1 MSLCALRCEDL
12 LGYGDSLAGQ
22 WREWFEL
29 NAGALDAEC
38 DIASTGTVRK
48 LVQHIFAVELRFAQ
62 RLLEE
67 EITPYEQLVIDTLEE
82 LFAIHTRAAEKY
94 ARFLGTATESA
105 MVEVIEV
112 KTRSG
117 GTWNVSRRT
126 IFVHSQLHS
135 ARTWAQLSTLV
146 REAGYPAMAPQD
158 YLLYGMVKPAV

>member
-1 MSLCALRCEDL
+1 MSLCALNCGEL

-22 WREWFEL
+22 WRGWFAANES
-29 NAGALDAEC
+29 ALDVKC
-38 DIASTGTVRK
+38 DIANAGTVRK

-67 EITPYEQLVIDTLEE
+67 EITPYEQLAIGTLEE
-82 LFAIHTRAAEKY
+82 LFAIHARAVEKY
-94 ARFLGTATESA
+94 ARFLETATESA
-105 MVEVIEV
+105 MAEVIEV

-117 GTWNVSRRT
+117 GDWNVSRRT

-135 ARTWAQLSTLV
+135 ARTWAQLSTQV

>member
-1 MSLCALRCEDL
+1 MSLCALSCEEL

-22 WREWFEL
+22 WRVWFATNE
-29 NAGALDAEC
+29 GALDAKC
-38 DIASTGTVRK
+38 DIANTGTVRK
-48 LVQHIFAVELRFAQ
+48 LVQHIFAVEQRFAQ
-62 RLLEE
+62 RLLNE
-67 EITPYEQLVIDTLEE
+67 EITPYEQLAIGTMDE
-82 LFAIHTRAAEKY
+82 LFAIHTRAVEKY
-94 ARFLGTATESA
+94 AKFLETATESGMA
-105 MVEVIEV
+105 EVIEV

-117 GTWNVSRRT
+117 GNWSVSRRT